1 MLVHSRRYRIRRRVP
16 LYVPLERSPVRGCAT
31 RALPEIDT
39 HHPGLSP
46 STVDSTSGGLPR
58 APHEEAWCHHFVD
71 FLAPMGKKRGAHKPD
86 VKPVDATTPSPDRCA
101 SPAPEDPFQMAHAAS
116 LPPRVTTWLHVC
128 VSRVGRIGWRGAGL
142 GRVDTAL
149 LMRMTR
155 ESPRITHRYTP
166 PVVRIFRSSTSPWS

>member
-1 MLVHSRRYRIRRRVP
+1 MCASTDGAIRP
-16 LYVPLERSPVRGCAT
+16 L
-31 RALPEIDT
+31 
-39 HHPGLSP
+39 

-142 GRVDTAL
+142 GRVDIAL
-149 LMRMTR
+149 LMPLRR

>member
-1 MLVHSRRYRIRRRVP
+1 VRIN
-16 LYVPLERSPVRGCAT
+16 
-31 RALPEIDT
+31 
-39 HHPGLSP
+39 
-46 STVDSTSGGLPR
+46 TVDSTSGGLPR

-128 VSRVGRIGWRGAGL
+128 VCRAWDASDGGELVWVG
-142 GRVDTAL
+142 
-149 LMRMTR
+149 
-155 ESPRITHRYTP
+155 
-166 PVVRIFRSSTSPWS
+166 

>member
-1 MLVHSRRYRIRRRVP
+1 MSCDVVAQYHSPVERTPERSEFILGWGDPGARWIRPQEANPGPSKKSRR
-16 LYVPLERSPVRGCAT
+16 VR
-31 RALPEIDT
+31 
-39 HHPGLSP
+39 
-46 STVDSTSGGLPR
+46 
-58 APHEEAWCHHFVD
+58 HFVD

>member
-1 MLVHSRRYRIRRRVP
+1 MRLRAAGPHFCACV
-16 LYVPLERSPVRGCAT
+16 RSFRGCAL
-31 RALPEIDT
+31 RGARHEAPSLRLLSRVI
-39 HHPGLSP
+39 GLSP
-46 STVDSTSGGLPR
+46 VTVDSTSGGLPR

-142 GRVDTAL
+142 GRVDIAL
-149 LMRMTR
+149 LMPLRR

>member
-1 MLVHSRRYRIRRRVP
+1 MARTADTDARPRSRILPARWPRRPAGMAAVAVP
-16 LYVPLERSPVRGCAT
+16 GPHHT
-31 RALPEIDT
+31 R
-39 HHPGLSP
+39 H
-46 STVDSTSGGLPR
+46 TVDSTSGELPR

>member
-1 MLVHSRRYRIRRRVP
+1 MSVGLGVLAALRPDSCERRKSIQ
-16 LYVPLERSPVRGCAT
+16 
-31 RALPEIDT
+31 EIDSELRLGHT
-39 HHPGLSP
+39 Y
-46 STVDSTSGGLPR
+46 TVDSTSGGLAR

-142 GRVDTAL
+142 GRVDIAL
-149 LMRMTR
+149 LMPLRR

>member
-1 MLVHSRRYRIRRRVP
+1 MSVFAFDCRARSSVPIR
-16 LYVPLERSPVRGCAT
+16 
-31 RALPEIDT
+31 
-39 HHPGLSP
+39 GLD
-46 STVDSTSGGLPR
+46 TVDSTAGGQPR
-58 APHEEAWCHHFVD
+58 AQQEERRRVRHFVD

-128 VSRVGRIGWRGAGL
+128 VSRVGHIGWRGAGL
-142 GRVDTAL
+142 GRGHTAL

>member
-1 MLVHSRRYRIRRRVP
+1 MLHVP
-16 LYVPLERSPVRGCAT
+16 SKGV
-31 RALPEIDT
+31 
-39 HHPGLSP
+39 
-46 STVDSTSGGLPR
+46 TVDSTSGGLPR

-155 ESPRITHRYTP
+155 ESPRITHRYTVTP
-166 PVVRIFRSSTSPWS
+166 HTLRRPLLLRLQFVQWAPRIDAVVCASGSWLMEMSAGSGQTAGCLA

>member
-1 MLVHSRRYRIRRRVP
+1 
-16 LYVPLERSPVRGCAT
+16 
-31 RALPEIDT
+31 
-39 HHPGLSP
+39 
-46 STVDSTSGGLPR
+46 
-58 APHEEAWCHHFVD
+58 
-71 FLAPMGKKRGAHKPD
+71 MGKKRGAHKPD

>member
-1 MLVHSRRYRIRRRVP
+1 M
-16 LYVPLERSPVRGCAT
+16 
-31 RALPEIDT
+31 
-39 HHPGLSP
+39 
-46 STVDSTSGGLPR
+46 DSTSGGLPR

-142 GRVDTAL
+142 GRVDIAL
-149 LMRMTR
+149 LMPLRRKGRTR
-155 ESPRITHRYTP
+155 
-166 PVVRIFRSSTSPWS
+166 VA